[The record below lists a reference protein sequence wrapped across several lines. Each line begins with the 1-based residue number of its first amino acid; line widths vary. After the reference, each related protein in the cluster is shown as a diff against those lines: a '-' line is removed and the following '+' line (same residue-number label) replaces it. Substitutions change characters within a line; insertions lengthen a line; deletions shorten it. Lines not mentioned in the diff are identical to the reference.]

1 MAAPHVGQ
9 LALQGGDHLVDVV
22 EGHEAGRGVVEA
34 EAVAD
39 VGDERLELPQHEAV
53 HRVGLGPQQLQDA
66 AGGQSAA
73 GGRRRGRA
81 VVVLV
86 DEIGDAAQGLDV
98 ALGEAHRVEVDVGE
112 AHGLPEALRQV
123 QAGARALGD
132 LAQVE
137 RGVAA
142 EEQPLVGCQGR
153 PGIGPPG
160 HRVR

>member
-22 EGHEAGRGVVEA
+22 EGHEAGRGVVEV
-34 EAVAD
+34 EAVGN

-86 DEIGDAAQGLDV
+86 DEVGDAAQGLDV
-98 ALGEAHRVEVDVGE
+98 ALGEAHRVGVDVGE

-123 QAGARALGD
+123 QAGARAPGEP
-132 LAQVE
+132 AQVE
-137 RGVAA
+137 RGFAA
-142 EEQPLVGCQGR
+142 EEQPLVGGQGR

-160 HRVR
+160 HRII